1 METIKLLVV
10 LLAIFHVVLLGII
23 GYLISRLESVV
34 KSINEEQMLLPKT
47 KKDILEKNKNLEIL
61 KNNYNKINKATNK
74 HNLDEVI
81 EQETKELND
90 MLLYFVK
97 NKPQEIIEILENKGV

>member
-1 METIKLLVV
+1 MEVLEVLAV
-10 LLAIFHVVLLGII
+10 LLIVFNIVLLGTIW
-23 GYLISRLESVV
+23 YLISR
-34 KSINEEQMLLPKT
+34 KEEQKLLPKT
-47 KKDILEKNKNLEIL
+47 TNDILEKNKNLEIL
-61 KNNYNKINKATNK
+61 KKNYDKINKATNK

>member
-34 KSINEEQMLLPKT
+34 KSINEEQKLLPKT
-47 KKDILEKNKNLEIL
+47 TNDILEKSKNLETL
-61 KNNYNKINKATNK
+61 KKNYDKINKATNK

>member
-47 KKDILEKNKNLEIL
+47 KKDILEKHKNIETI
-61 KNNYNKINKATNK
+61 KKSYDKINKATDK
-74 HNLDEVI
+74 HNLKEVLD
-81 EQETKELND
+81 QETKELNAMILD
-90 MLLYFVK
+90 LSIR
-97 NKPQEIIEILENKGV
+97 NPQEIIELLENKGV

>member
-1 METIKLLVV
+1 MEVLELLAV
-10 LLAIFHVVLLGII
+10 LLIVFNVVLLGGIW
-23 GYLISRLESVV
+23 YLISR
-34 KSINEEQMLLPKT
+34 KKEQKLLPKT
-47 KKDILEKNKNLEIL
+47 TNDILKKSKNLEIL
-61 KNNYNKINKATNK
+61 KKNYDKINKATNK

-90 MLLYFVK
+90 MLLHFVK